1 MNRKTTSV
9 FLRGLIA
16 ALMLSAVFAASSS
29 AAPVWK
35 FNGTTLT
42 GSEKIVGGAEKSGL
56 TVPGMTTTC
65 ANFLYGVSISNVSGT
80 GKGSLNELPLF
91 ECTTNTVCTVET
103 TEAEG
108 LPWPA
113 TLKAVG
119 ATNYIVIENVH
130 VNILYGNPKCAVY
143 ETEVEIEGSAGGSI
157 DNATERATFSPATF
171 TASGTALSSFGNK
184 VEWNGVFPTEAFEWH
199 RNEALTAS

>member
-1 MNRKTTSV
+1 MNHKKTRF
-9 FLRGLIA
+9 FLGALIA
-16 ALMLSAVFAASSS
+16 ALMLSAVLAGSAG
-29 AAPVWK
+29 AAPAWK
-35 FNGTTLT
+35 FNGKTLE

-65 ANFLYGVSISNVSGT
+65 ANFLYGITISNVSGT
-80 GKGSLNELPLF
+80 GKGSLTELPLF
-91 ECTTNTVCTVET
+91 ECSTNTVCTVES

-113 TLKAVG
+113 TLKTVG
-119 ATNYIVIENVH
+119 TTNYIIIEKVH
-130 VNILYGNPKCAVY
+130 ENILYGNPKCAVY
-143 ETEVEIEGSAGGSI
+143 ETEVEIEGTAGGSI
-157 DNATERATFSPATF
+157 DNTTERATFSPTTF
-171 TASGTALSSFGNK
+171 TATGTSLKSAGNK